1 MKKKREKEPKEVR
14 RIKQSYSNK
23 KVGISLTALAAAAAM
38 FVILVQMEKN
48 VLAEYEK
55 GEVYVAAHSIPKGQM
70 ITAENYLDYFIIKE
84 MDKKLIPGTALTT
97 LKQVQDMAAIY
108 DVEQGTHLTEGM
120 FEALRDIWAGM
131 EEPVIAGFRAE
142 DIYQVAGGT
151 LRAGDR
157 IHIYVVKDEIARL
170 AWENIYVQQVFDA
183 SGGSIS
189 NTDQTMAAQRI
200 NIYLDK
206 SDIAAFYSEMADG
219 SLRVVKLCK

>member
-1 MKKKREKEPKEVR
+1 MKNKREKESKEVR

-23 KVGISLTALAAAAAM
+23 KVGISLTALAAAVAM

-55 GEVYVAAHSIPKGQM
+55 GEVYIAAHRIPKGQM
-70 ITAENYLDYFIIKE
+70 ITAENYMDYFIIKE
-84 MDKKLIPGTALTT
+84 MDKKLISDTALTT
-97 LKQVQDMAAIY
+97 LQQVQDMAAIY

-120 FEALRDIWAGM
+120 FEELRNIWSGM

-157 IHIYVVKDEIARL
+157 IHIYIVKDETARL

>member
-1 MKKKREKEPKEVR
+1 MKNKREKESKEVR

-23 KVGISLTALAAAAAM
+23 KVGISLTALAAAVAM

-55 GEVYVAAHSIPKGQM
+55 GEVYIAAHRIPKGQM
-70 ITAENYLDYFIIKE
+70 ITAENYMDYFIIKE
-84 MDKKLIPGTALTT
+84 MDKKLISDTALTT
-97 LKQVQDMAAIY
+97 LQQVQDMAAIY

-120 FEALRDIWAGM
+120 FEELRNIWSGM

-157 IHIYVVKDEIARL
+157 IHIYIVKDETARL

-219 SLRVVKLCK
+219 GLRVVKLCK

>member
-1 MKKKREKEPKEVR
+1 
-14 RIKQSYSNK
+14 
-23 KVGISLTALAAAAAM
+23 
-38 FVILVQMEKN
+38 
-48 VLAEYEK
+48 
-55 GEVYVAAHSIPKGQM
+55 M
-70 ITAENYLDYFIIKE
+70 ITAENYMDYFIIKE
-84 MDKKLIPGTALTT
+84 MDKKLISDTALTT
-97 LKQVQDMAAIY
+97 LQQVQDMAAIY

-120 FEALRDIWAGM
+120 FEELRNIWSGM

-157 IHIYVVKDEIARL
+157 IHIYIVKDETARL

>member
-1 MKKKREKEPKEVR
+1 MKNKREKESKEVR

-23 KVGISLTALAAAAAM
+23 KVGISLTALAAAVAM

-55 GEVYVAAHSIPKGQM
+55 GEVYIAAHRIPKGQM
-70 ITAENYLDYFIIKE
+70 ITAENYMDYFIIKE
-84 MDKKLIPGTALTT
+84 MDKKLISDTALTT
-97 LKQVQDMAAIY
+97 LQQVQDMAAIY

-120 FEALRDIWAGM
+120 FEELRNIWSGM

-157 IHIYVVKDEIARL
+157 IHIYIVKDETARL
-170 AWENIYVQQVFDA
+170 AWENIYGEVFPIQIKRWQHR
-183 SGGSIS
+183 GLIFIWIKVILLRSIPKW
-189 NTDQTMAAQRI
+189 QTAVCG
-200 NIYLDK
+200 L
-206 SDIAAFYSEMADG
+206 
-219 SLRVVKLCK
+219 

>member
-157 IHIYVVKDEIARL
+157 IHIYIVKDEIARL